1 MNMKKISELQN
12 ALSEFM
18 ARKPVAVVGAVLC
31 AVVVWFVIALNVY
44 PSTPVQFNNIPLEID
59 LTGSVADANGLSAV
73 SCNVEKVNVQLTGD
87 RSQIGRLSA
96 ENLTAY
102 IDFDEVSSAGEYPLQ
117 IHLRTDNGIAFNVDT
132 ITPTHA
138 TIKLDKIET
147 RTYDVEASFPNI
159 RVTAGHALDSDD
171 VVIEPATVD
180 ITGPSA
186 QLSAIDKVVVY
197 SDKRQD
203 IDSSFQ
209 LYTNQLNLYTSEGAL
224 LDQESLTLPST
235 DFRINIPVLTTKELQ
250 LVYTIPGVSS
260 EETLDW
266 LHERLKL
273 SEDTITLASQTST
286 AFVND
291 TFTVGSIR
299 LSEVGLNFTKTFNIE
314 LDDEYINRTGIQQV
328 TVSLD
333 NEDVKSREF
342 TVSSDNIQIINPPAG
357 YDFRVITKQ
366 LNVTIIGEADEL
378 DALSPNDI
386 LVTVD
391 LLNYTNTEQLSSFT
405 WPAVISFYDKEK
417 LWAYGSYDISVDRL
431 EKETATE

>member
-117 IHLRTDNGIAFNVDT
+117 IRLRTDNGIAFNVDT
-132 ITPTHA
+132 ITPTYA

-171 VVIEPATVD
+171 VAVEPATVD

-197 SDKRQD
+197 SDKKQD

-266 LHERLKL
+266 LHERLQL
-273 SEDTITLASQTST
+273 SEETITLASQTST

-333 NEDVKSREF
+333 NEGIKSREF
-342 TVSSDNIQIINPPAG
+342 IVSSDNIQIVNPPAG

-366 LNVTIIGEADEL
+366 LKVTIIGEADEL
-378 DALSPNDI
+378 DALSTNDI

>member
-1 MNMKKISELQN
+1 MKKISELQN

-18 ARKPVAVVGAVLC
+18 ARKPVAIVGAVLC

-59 LTGSVADANGLSAV
+59 LTGSVADANGLSTV

-102 IDFDEVSSAGEYPLQ
+102 VDFGEVGSAGEYPLQ
-117 IHLRTDNGIAFNVDT
+117 IYVRTDNGVAFNVDS
-132 ITPTHA
+132 ITPAHA
-138 TIKLDKIET
+138 TVKLDKIET
-147 RTYDVEASFPNI
+147 RTYDVAASFPNI
-159 RVTAGHALDSDD
+159 RVTSGHALDSDD
-171 VVIEPATVD
+171 VVIEPATVE

-197 SDKRQD
+197 SDKKQD

-209 LYTNQLNLYTSEGAL
+209 LYSNQLNLYTSDGAL
-224 LDQESLTLPST
+224 LDQESLSLPST
-235 DFRINIPVLTTKELQ
+235 DFCINIPVLTTKELQ
-250 LVYTIPGVSS
+250 LVYTLPGVSS
-260 EETLDW
+260 EETLNW

-273 SEDTITLASQTST
+273 SEETITLASQTSS
-286 AFVND
+286 AFVDKD
-291 TFTVGSIR
+291 TWSVGSIR
-299 LSEVGLNFTKTFNIE
+299 LSEVGLDFTKTFNID
-314 LDDEYINRTGIQQV
+314 LGDEYINRTGIQQV

-333 NEDVKSREF
+333 NEDMKSREF

-357 YDFRVITKQ
+357 YDFRAITKQ
-366 LNVTIIGEADEL
+366 LNVTVIGDADEL
-378 DALSPNDI
+378 EALSANDI

-405 WPAVISFYDKEK
+405 WPAVISFYDKDK

-431 EKETATE
+431 DKEATTE

>member
-1 MNMKKISELQN
+1 MSMKKISELQN
-12 ALSEFM
+12 ALFDFM
-18 ARKPVAVVGAVLC
+18 ARKPMAIVGAVLC
-31 AVVVWFVIALNVY
+31 AIVVWFVIALNVY
-44 PSTPVQFNNIPLEID
+44 PSTPVQFNNIPLEVD
-59 LTGSVADANGLSAV
+59 LTGSMAEANGLSTV

-102 IDFDEVSSAGEYPLQ
+102 VEFDEISSAGEYSMQ
-117 IHLRTDNGIAFNVDT
+117 INLRTDNGVAFNVDT

-138 TIKLDKIET
+138 VIRLDKIET

-171 VVIEPATVD
+171 VAVEPATVD

-186 QLSAIDKVVVY
+186 QLDAIGKVVVY
-197 SDKRQD
+197 SDKSQD

-209 LYTNQLNLYTSEGAL
+209 LYTNQLDLYTGDGAL
-224 LDQESLTLPST
+224 LDDENLSLPTT
-235 DFRINIPVLTTKELQ
+235 DFCINIPVLTTKELQ

-273 SEDTITLASQTST
+273 SEETITLASKTSS

-299 LSEVGLNFTKTFNIE
+299 LSEVGLDFTKTFNIE

-328 TVSLD
+328 TMTLD
-333 NEDVKSREF
+333 SEDIKSRDF

-357 YDFRVITKQ
+357 YDFCVITKQ
-366 LNVTIIGEADEL
+366 LNVTIIGAADVL
-378 DALSPNDI
+378 DTLSANDI

-431 EKETATE
+431 EKETTTE